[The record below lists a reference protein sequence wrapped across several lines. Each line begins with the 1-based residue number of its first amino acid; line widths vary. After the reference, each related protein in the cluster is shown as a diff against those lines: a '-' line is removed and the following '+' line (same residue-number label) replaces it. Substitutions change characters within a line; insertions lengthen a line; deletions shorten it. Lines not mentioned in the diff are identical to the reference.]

1 MNTLIETALKKMFAA
16 FGRKPL
22 KQQWDVWVE
31 VANKYDR
38 DTVIEAIEKII
49 QNDEKLPTIAR
60 FHAVVKSIKS
70 LNQKN
75 NSITAIDD
83 CWFCQGTGYV
93 PYLYEPNQISQAWFT
108 RNMGCKC
115 HIGKMKSIPEYFYD
129 NQFPQFEK
137 EAEQYPDLFYPQ
149 IVDKIKI
156 MKNKELKS

>member
-1 MNTLIETALKKMFAA
+1 M
-16 FGRKPL
+16 
-22 KQQWDVWVE
+22 
-31 VANKYDR
+31 
-38 DTVIEAIEKII
+38 
-49 QNDEKLPTIAR
+49 
-60 FHAVVKSIKS
+60 
-70 LNQKN
+70 
-75 NSITAIDD
+75 
-83 CWFCQGTGYV
+83 

-156 MKNKELKS
+156 MKNKELKSPDLGSEKIGGNRVYVGLDIGNQD